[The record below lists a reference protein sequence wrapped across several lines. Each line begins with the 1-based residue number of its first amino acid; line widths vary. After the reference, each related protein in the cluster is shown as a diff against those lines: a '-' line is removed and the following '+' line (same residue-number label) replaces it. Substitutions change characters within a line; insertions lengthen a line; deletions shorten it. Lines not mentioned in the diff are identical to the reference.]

1 MNDVDIAVL
10 CGISTRVI
18 DPMTKALR
26 ANAIEP
32 VFTKVSVDTG
42 SYLESL
48 LANTCATI
56 KALDCD
62 QKIRIRSL
70 TVISGFSKD
79 EDIALEARF
88 FFPAARRFAV
98 KPEYRNN
105 PASSAAVR
113 DAIIRLF
120 KNKNEV
126 DSRKEI
132 RGDIRNL
139 LPLRNCG
146 CKGITDS
153 VSAIYLRDTNLI
165 DRKVD
170 KEICRVKGSKALRIR
185 GIDFLP
191 ANNNDRHPIR
201 RCSDSLGCDLA
212 ASFRL
217 GVPVNE
223 RFEFD
228 VTCRTGLKGKTFYQC
243 SGSANDLTHEPSHL
257 NMRINDDHAV
267 G

>member
-88 FFPAARRFAV
+88 FSPL
-98 KPEYRNN
+98 
-105 PASSAAVR
+105 R
-113 DAIIRLF
+113 DASPS
-120 KNKNEV
+120 
-126 DSRKEI
+126 SRNI
-132 RGDIRNL
+132 VTTL
-139 LPLRNCG
+139 HLQ
-146 CKGITDS
+146 
-153 VSAIYLRDTNLI
+153 
-165 DRKVD
+165 
-170 KEICRVKGSKALRIR
+170 
-185 GIDFLP
+185 
-191 ANNNDRHPIR
+191 R
-201 RCSDSLGCDLA
+201 RY
-212 ASFRL
+212 
-217 GVPVNE
+217 
-223 RFEFD
+223 
-228 VTCRTGLKGKTFYQC
+228 VTQ
-243 SGSANDLTHEPSHL
+243 
-257 NMRINDDHAV
+257 
-267 G
+267 